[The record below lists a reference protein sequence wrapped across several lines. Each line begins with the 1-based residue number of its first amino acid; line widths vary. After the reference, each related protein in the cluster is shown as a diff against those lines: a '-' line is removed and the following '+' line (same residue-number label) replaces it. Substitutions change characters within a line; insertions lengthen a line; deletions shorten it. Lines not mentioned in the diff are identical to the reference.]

1 MNRRQRRSQKT
12 RGEVEKPKVY
22 LDLHCAG
29 PHSEPPVAC
38 NGRLLIT
45 MPFDEEDLRRQA
57 WESGYFTT
65 VTNPPGLGF
74 VALTVLC
81 GVCARKLLPSEMIDA
96 AVRTMGSR
104 GSA

>member
-1 MNRRQRRSQKT
+1 VNRRERRSKKT

-38 NGRLLIT
+38 DRRLIIT
-45 MPFDEEDLRRQA
+45 IPFDVEDLRRQA
-57 WESGYFTT
+57 WENDFFTT
-65 VTNPPGLGF
+65 VTSPPGLGF

-81 GVCARKLLPSEMIDA
+81 GSCARKILPAEMIEV
-96 AVRTMGSR
+96 AVRTMTSR